1 MIKILIKAIQQDN
14 MYLFQHQ
21 NTGQKLIIFLYQRHK
36 FYDPKIN
43 NSINFHKTNEM
54 K

>member
-14 MYLFQHQ
+14 MYHFQHQ
-21 NTGQKLIIFLYQRHK
+21 NTGQKLIIFLYQHHK
-36 FYDPKIN
+36 LYEQ
-43 NSINFHKTNEM
+43 TN